1 MSDNPFQPPEPGA
14 PLEPEPELT
23 QAWAQRELLLA
34 KEVVAK
40 AAAIPLFVFA
50 AGAMLVGSF
59 KVWVSASPDLSI
71 GFGLMAVALLHVFV
85 GFSVRRLQAWARVAA
100 IVLSVGGLLGAGGL
114 ALLDRRSAF
123 GYGFLA
129 VVFAVPALILAP
141 PSVGPLFTRRY
152 ARIVAATPGLRYR
165 APRHVWVSFALLV
178 LGLALLIIN
187 EISHPRLR

>member
-1 MSDNPFQPPEPGA
+1 M
-14 PLEPEPELT
+14 
-23 QAWAQRELLLA
+23 
-34 KEVVAK
+34 
-40 AAAIPLFVFA
+40 
-50 AGAMLVGSF
+50 
-59 KVWVSASPDLSI
+59 
-71 GFGLMAVALLHVFV
+71 
-85 GFSVRRLQAWARVAA
+85 
-100 IVLSVGGLLGAGGL
+100 
-114 ALLDRRSAF
+114 
-123 GYGFLA
+123 A